1 MGGQY
6 AAVISLTH
14 STLHA
19 QDLSNAAPI
28 QIPVSD
34 EPSTAVTVD
43 EVNHRIVE
51 GLHSGAVLFR
61 DAATFTP
68 FETLHSPDSSTAVS
82 ALALSIASTQLA
94 TGFEDGSIILRDMQC
109 PHIVTATLPIQSSPV
124 LSLSF
129 HPSAS
134 PRYIAVQTAHAIAII
149 STSNYRQLA
158 RLCLPSV
165 QSRSYNRTPI
175 PTAKMTACAF
185 SPLHTS
191 LLAASDDTGCIS
203 VWDVSKHFVVRSK
216 TNPDLAD
223 SSVHSRFTP
232 PLRAPAAALA
242 FTPDGALAVGGFDK
256 QLRFYDSDLTKLLF
270 AAAAPA
276 PISALAFRSGR
287 AVAGLTDGSL
297 ALIDCSISDKFATFT
312 KRIHLPVS
320 SSAPSVAVRAVIITP
335 PITKKPRDLKFEDSR
350 ETATSA
356 NSVKKHTASS
366 SSSIVQNTLSQKS
379 TQIHSTRVPN
389 LPTVAFE
396 TTLNLESI
404 DDLLSGRAQGDS
416 SKPPKDADL
425 FSPVSKRS
433 PPARRVPP
441 LLDDNDSF
449 LESKPQVT
457 VERRSQSVQDFLKN
471 ESNLS
476 LDDESVDQFIT
487 PSRTKNSKPAL
498 GQNFRETMLFS
509 SSITDE
515 FGLGSV
521 DEYVIQGKR
530 KNTPPR
536 ALLEG
541 SPSSGQ
547 SSSSSI
553 SGRVHQKATFG
564 ESTIAEPVSQ
574 STYGQGRFDSSNPEL
589 VLTNSPQSPHNS
601 QNSRDTA
608 REISV
613 APNRVRP
620 SATGGRFEPEVTY
633 TNEVMNLGPVP
644 KVEQQLDV
652 RRDFAGPNMEM
663 SNSKAVTAETVI
675 SELTTAV
682 RETIKLE
689 MDERLTDLRNDIL
702 NIHSEMVVM
711 ESRRAE
717 EIRAVVLERDEL
729 VQRLRSEVTKLQD
742 DNDRLRRKYGLG

>member
-1 MGGQY
+1 MGVPY

-19 QDLSNAAPI
+19 QDLSNAASI
-28 QIPVSD
+28 QIPALD

-51 GLHSGAVLFR
+51 GLHNGAVVFR

-68 FETLHSPDSSTAVS
+68 FETLHSPDSSAAVS
-82 ALALSIASTQLA
+82 ALAFSIASTQLA

-109 PHIVTATLPIQSSPV
+109 PHIVTATLPMQSSPI

-165 QSRSYNRTPI
+165 QSRSYNRTPS

-216 TNPDLAD
+216 TNPDLTD

-312 KRIHLPVS
+312 KRIHLSVS
-320 SSAPSVAVRAVIITP
+320 SSAPSVAVRAVFITP
-335 PITKKPRDLKFEDSR
+335 PITKNTRDLKFEGSR
-350 ETATSA
+350 EKPTSA

-366 SSSIVQNTLSQKS
+366 SVVQNTLSQKS
-379 TQIHSTRVPN
+379 TQMHSTRVPN

-416 SKPPKDADL
+416 SRAPKDADL

-441 LLDDNDSF
+441 LLDDNDPF
-449 LESKPQVT
+449 LKSKPRVS

-487 PSRTKNSKPAL
+487 PSRAKNSKPTL

-536 ALLEG
+536 ALEG

-553 SGRVHQKATFG
+553 PGRAHQKASFG
-564 ESTIAEPVSQ
+564 GPTIAEPMSQ
-574 STYGQGRFDSSNPEL
+574 SAYGQGRLDSFNPES
-589 VLTNSPQSPHNS
+589 VLKNSPQSSHNS
-601 QNSRDTA
+601 QNSRYTA
-608 REISV
+608 REIGVVPS
-613 APNRVRP
+613 RVRP
-620 SATGGRFEPEVTY
+620 SAIDGGLEPKATS
-633 TNEVMNLGPVP
+633 TNEVMSLGPVSG
-644 KVEQQLDV
+644 VDQQLDV
-652 RRDFAGPNMEM
+652 RRDFAGPNGEM
-663 SNSKAVTAETVI
+663 SNPKAVSAETVI

-717 EIRAVVLERDEL
+717 ELRAVVLERDEL
-729 VQRLRSEVTKLQD
+729 VQRLRSEVSKLQD